1 MELILKWK
9 ETPATL
15 PVALLS
21 NSIAESLLHKARR
34 LCFLG
39 LVTLKLHD
47 PPTREGRV
55 TDPETGAQSC

>member
-39 LVTLKLHD
+39 SVTLKLHD
-47 PPTREGRV
+47 PPVREGRV